1 MVALLGANGSGK
13 STLVRAA
20 VGLVLVMSG
29 QVRLFDT
36 PVDSFRDWHRIGYV
50 PQRTT
55 AAGGVPATVREIVAS
70 GRLAHRRP
78 FHRSTRADREAV
90 QDAIDLV
97 GLADRAYESVA
108 ALSGGSSSG
117 C

>member
-1 MVALLGANGSGK
+1 
-13 STLVRAA
+13 
-20 VGLVLVMSG
+20 MSG

-50 PQRTT
+50 PQRTS
-55 AAGGVPATVREIVAS
+55 GGRCPGDGARDRGI

-78 FHRSTRADREAV
+78 FHRSTRADREAK
-90 QDAIDLV
+90 DAIDLV